1 MDKMDIDIN
10 QMEPGPIRHRTLPE
24 DFIRRVRAFKA
35 LLSDVDESPLA
46 EILDDF
52 KRDAHP
58 ERELVIWERIAG
70 TYALFVSHEGIENLP
85 MKKEVLSVLLG
96 VSMDQEKFPEMTHL
110 SPEQVRHLT
119 RNYKGL

>member
-1 MDKMDIDIN
+1 MDIDIN
-10 QMEPGPIRHRTLPE
+10 QMEPGPIRHETLPE

-35 LLSDVDESPLA
+35 LLADVDESPLA

-58 ERELVIWERIAG
+58 ERELVIWERIAN
-70 TYALFVSHEGIENLP
+70 TYALFVSHEGIKDLP
-85 MKKEVLSVLLG
+85 TKKEVLSVLLG
-96 VSMDQEKFPEMTHL
+96 VSMDQEKFPEMTCL
-110 SPEQVRHLT
+110 SQEQTRHLT